1 MVNENTEAVQAP
13 LPEEPVPEPVIDSNP
28 LVAEVDRLNNVSDE
42 TESTETVAPA
52 VNNDVVQQP
61 EQTEAEKILSASEPP
76 VEPAIPQQPQM
87 NPEQI
92 QKMQQDQAQY
102 QQVQLRAQLQQESQ
116 RYQQQLEQQGYLPDQ
131 AQAIAT
137 QHMQSRAAQM
147 DQARQNDMNTQ
158 IIMGKQAASEHF
170 ARQYKLSFEDMATL
184 RLAND
189 PQQMEQ
195 IAKKIS
201 HDKERDAEL
210 VRLKQQQVPPQQFDN
225 SQGAPEV
232 ASNDNAWL
240 DRYIYNGDRSPNAV
254 AAARRA
260 SLGQ

>member
-61 EQTEAEKILSASEPP
+61 EQTEAEKILSAPEPP
-76 VEPAIPQQPQM
+76 AEPAIPQQPQM

-131 AQAIAT
+131 AQAIAA

-195 IAKKIS
+195 IAKKIA

>member
-1 MVNENTEAVQAP
+1 MVNENTEPVQAP
-13 LPEEPVPEPVIDSNP
+13 LPEEPVPEAVIDSNP

-61 EQTEAEKILSASEPP
+61 EQTEAEKILSAPEPP
-76 VEPAIPQQPQM
+76 AEPAIPQQPQM

-131 AQAIAT
+131 AQAIAA

-195 IAKKIS
+195 IAKKIA